1 MQAEFLL
8 SREQNSKLEAGDT
21 PNRSYRFH
29 FHSHIEISIVTEGEM
44 EVWINDQC
52 RVLREGEI
60 SVAWSYDAHSYRTIG
75 SSRSLWIVIPPD
87 FFSEIL
93 PTLGQQQARESF
105 LSDPF
110 LYEKL
115 GDAIRSIIES
125 KSEITRRGYVYVI
138 LGQLLER
145 VRFEKAENERDLRLA
160 SRVLIYLNHTF
171 REELTLTDVAQALGY
186 HPSYL
191 SRAFKSTLHIGF
203 NHYLTVLRLREAIL
217 LMREENRTVTAAAL
231 ESGFQSLRS
240 FYRAFQAEFGCT
252 PREYLMPNLT
262 EPQ

>member
-75 SSRSLWIVIPPD
+75 NSRSLWIVIPPD

-105 LSDPF
+105 LNDPI

-138 LGQLLER
+138 LGHLLNISPMQLWHGFAAAPTSITSLNTEER
-145 VRFEKAENERDLRLA
+145 VPGTACFRVNFFGATPHLDNAGVEPSRRARYVECAGDPRDGFE
-160 SRVLIYLNHTF
+160 
-171 REELTLTDVAQALGY
+171 
-186 HPSYL
+186 
-191 SRAFKSTLHIGF
+191 
-203 NHYLTVLRLREAIL
+203 
-217 LMREENRTVTAAAL
+217 
-231 ESGFQSLRS
+231 RS
-240 FYRAFQAEFGCT
+240 
-252 PREYLMPNLT
+252 
-262 EPQ
+262 